1 MLNRSILI
9 GRLANEP
16 ELKYAGANNNA
27 VVNFRLAV
35 ERNFTNQAG
44 EREADFI
51 PIVVWGKQAE
61 ACANYLAKG
70 RLCAVDGRIQVRS
83 WEQDGERRYMTE
95 VVAQDVRFLEWGDKK
110 QQATTYTD
118 NDIPF

>member
-1 MLNRSILI
+1 MLNRSVLI

-16 ELKYAGANNNA
+16 DLKYTQSGTA
-27 VVNFRLAV
+27 VTNFRLAV
-35 ERNFTNQAG
+35 ERNFTNQKG
-44 EREADFI
+44 EKEADFI

-61 ACANYLAKG
+61 ACANHLAKG

-95 VVAQDVRFLEWGDKK
+95 IVAQDVRFLEWGDKK
-110 QQATTYTD
+110 QGDTTYTD